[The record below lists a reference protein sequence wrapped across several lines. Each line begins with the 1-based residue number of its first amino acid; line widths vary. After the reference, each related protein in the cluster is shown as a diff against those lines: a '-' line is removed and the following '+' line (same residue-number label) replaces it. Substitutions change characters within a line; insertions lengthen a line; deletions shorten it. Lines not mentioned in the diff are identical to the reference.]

1 MTRMTR
7 WASLA
12 GEDATIGSD
21 AAGWWAG
28 ERVGGGGGAVCVRG
42 NLSGD
47 FSDFLGEA
55 QKSSFGGGACAS

>member
-12 GEDATIGSD
+12 GEDATIGSE

-28 ERVGGGGGAVCVRG
+28 EEVGGGGGAAYAAAR
-42 NLSGD
+42 
-47 FSDFLGEA
+47 FLRR
-55 QKSSFGGGACAS
+55 F